1 MLPALNVSFRK
12 HLSPQHVALA
22 FPELVLC
29 VFFNSSVQASLST
42 TNLVFLGTKD
52 ITVLDYDFKKF
63 VKINFPVVGVDFNT
77 IDVLVFLW
85 LKSRDA
91 IDKKLKHDN
100 DAAATKHEKNQ
111 IMLGIIGEAQLL
123 LEDHQGKIFT
133 RRQGEFILAAVKDV
147 AKLGANL
154 SKLKKAGFV
163 PQS

>member
-1 MLPALNVSFRK
+1 MLPALNVSFKK
-12 HLSPQHVALA
+12 HLSPQHVNLT

-29 VFFNSSVQASLST
+29 VYFNSKVEESLST
-42 TNLVFLGTKD
+42 SNLVFLGTKD
-52 ITVLDYDFKKF
+52 IKVLDDEFKKF
-63 VKINFPVVGVDFNT
+63 VKINFAFISLDFNT
-77 IDVLVFLW
+77 IDALVFLW

-91 IDKKLKHDN
+91 IDKKLKQDN
-100 DAAATKHEKNQ
+100 NPIAIKHEKNQ
-111 IMLGIIGEAQLL
+111 IMLGIIDEAQLF